1 VKTASQIAQDMLLW
15 AVIAVIMLL
24 LLSGCAELRTMTMT
38 KEERQLYEVEV
49 SLCQDPT
56 VVCIRP

>member
-1 VKTASQIAQDMLLW
+1 MKTASQIAQDMLLW

-24 LLSGCAELRTMTMT
+24 LLSGCAELRTLTMT
-38 KEERQLYEVEV
+38 KEERQLYEVKV

>member
-15 AVIAVIMLL
+15 AVIAVIVLL
-24 LLSGCAELRTMTMT
+24 LLTGCAELRTLTMT

-56 VVCIRP
+56 AVCIRP